1 MDTHFEFRTKQQQTL
16 LRLSQSVFFLQF
28 FLFTNLIEDSLK
40 YLPLKFQVKTGI
52 RFSFIFFCDGT

>member
-16 LRLSQSVFFLQF
+16 LRFSQSVFFLQF

-52 RFSFIFFCDGT
+52 RFSFIFFL